1 MDRYQAL
8 LDKNAN
14 HTLSATERKELTQ
27 LRTDLD
33 RQMLRKVHAAVLLQW
48 RGHQIPPAD
57 KL

>member
-1 MDRYQAL
+1 MKQYQQL

-14 HTLSATERKELTQ
+14 GTISDTERSTLSA
-27 LRTDLD
+27 LRTESD
-33 RQMLRKVHAAVLLQW
+33 RFMLRKAHAVAVLRW